1 MLVTG
6 ISAQLA
12 YLINQR
18 TNQTSAWLVWEES
31 NLAQKIWS
39 DGLTFTERFTATLSV
54 VGLRDFHVNIKKFED
69 FL

>member
-31 NLAQKIWS
+31 NLAPRSIWS
-39 DGLTFTERFTATLSV
+39 DGLTLTERFTVTLSV
-54 VGLRDFHVNIKKFED
+54 ICDFHVNI
-69 FL
+69 